1 MTSLQSI
8 SDGVR
13 RDTYARHDMRKL
25 RVLGSMEENREMRGK
40 RVTTLWALVG
50 ITQPG
55 GDCKMSGIC
64 KIYGMRIRK
73 IGSNGSN
80 VGEYKNK
87 QLNILQ
93 HQCARNTMPSTKTN
107 KKKKLGNVDMMQTY
121 I

>member
-13 RDTYARHDMRKL
+13 RDTYARHDMRQL

-55 GDCKMSGIC
+55 GDCNISGIC
-64 KIYGMRIRK
+64 KIYVMRSRK
-73 IGSNGSN
+73 IGSNFEDIKIN
-80 VGEYKNK
+80 N
-87 QLNILQ
+87 
-93 HQCARNTMPSTKTN
+93 
-107 KKKKLGNVDMMQTY
+107 
-121 I
+121 